1 MKEILKYIGYIMAI
15 AGFAVL
21 IWRSGRS
28 FEKLDNK
35 IDEVNVKVE
44 AVIAGNNEIM
54 EKQIRQSIRM
64 DALISNQ
71 GILEFNQEA
80 LKTSYT
86 QHLSKDRRYEELIN
100 YLKLFD
106 FNIKEAVSDT
116 LQFNILIRKKQ

>member
-1 MKEILKYIGYIMAI
+1 MAI

-71 GILEFNQEA
+71 GILEMNQET
-80 LKTSYT
+80 LKTSYMS
-86 QHLSKDRRYEELIN
+86 HLSKDKRYEELVQ
-100 YLKLFD
+100 YLKLFSFD
-106 FNIKEAVSDT
+106 VKRAMSDT
-116 LQFNILIRKKQ
+116 IQFNMIIRKK

>member
-71 GILEFNQEA
+71 GILEMNQET
-80 LKTSYT
+80 LKTSYMS
-86 QHLSKDRRYEELIN
+86 HLSKDKRYEELVQ
-100 YLKLFD
+100 YLKLFSFD
-106 FNIKEAVSDT
+106 VKRAMSDT
-116 LQFNILIRKKQ
+116 IQFNMIIRKK